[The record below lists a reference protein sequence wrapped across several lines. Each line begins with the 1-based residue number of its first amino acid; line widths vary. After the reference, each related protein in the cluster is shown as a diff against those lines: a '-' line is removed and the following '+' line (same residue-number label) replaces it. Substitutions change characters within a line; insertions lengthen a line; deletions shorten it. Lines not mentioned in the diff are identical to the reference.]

1 MMRIQSDK
9 LAMTLALTTVL
20 AAGACGGTE
29 EDRGVTVDDT
39 AAGVVDSAPV
49 TTARAVAV
57 MLTDENIIALLDTT
71 YDAMLEADQLALDR
85 TDNAQVRQLAS
96 RVVTQNAASRRAVIA
111 TAQRL
116 GVAPVLPDMAPITG
130 HADAMALMRQR
141 AGSDFDEIY
150 LDQAAETRKELIN
163 EIDEALKVETRPDA
177 VKQLLTQ
184 LKSQLEA
191 DVKTLDGLT
200 TKGAAIERQ
209 RRQRPEFRFQN
220 SEHLV

>member
-9 LAMTLALTTVL
+9 LAMTLALATVL

-29 EDRGVTVDDT
+29 EDRGVTVADT
-39 AAGVVDSAPV
+39 AAGVVDSAPM

-57 MLTDENIIALLDTT
+57 ILADENIIALLDTT

-85 TDNAQVRQLAS
+85 TDNAQVRQFAS
-96 RVVTQNAASRRAVIA
+96 RAVTQNAASRRAVIA

-116 GVAPVLPDMAPITG
+116 GVAPVLPDTKPIEG

-163 EIDEALKVETRPDA
+163 EIDEALKVETRPA
-177 VKQLLTQ
+177 EVKQLLTQ

-191 DVKTLDGLT
+191 DVKTVDGLT
-200 TKGAAIERQ
+200 TKTQ
-209 RRQRPEFRFQN
+209 
-220 SEHLV
+220 